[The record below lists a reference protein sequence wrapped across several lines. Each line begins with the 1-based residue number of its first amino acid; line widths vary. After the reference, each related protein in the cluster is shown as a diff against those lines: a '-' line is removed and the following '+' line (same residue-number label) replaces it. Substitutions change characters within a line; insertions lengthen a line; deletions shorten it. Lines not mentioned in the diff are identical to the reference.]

1 MVIYKSLLVDYSE
14 SACWAWPCLT
24 FDYFSRSVMESRCS
38 RFWMG
43 WSFHGCIHIQN
54 LNWQDDIG
62 QTTIWPIS
70 RWLSDSLYCFYMYP
84 PSSADKSSWPLIVS
98 GGESA
103 FGQESALPLPWLL
116 CPGSLWPHGLSL
128 PDSSVYGNSQARILE
143 WVAVSISR

>member
-1 MVIYKSLLVDYSE
+1 MVIYKSLLVDYSQ

-116 CPGSLWPHGLSL
+116 CPGAPPALEGKFLTTGPPGEVSRRGLNLGFKKSKL
-128 PDSSVYGNSQARILE
+128 
-143 WVAVSISR
+143 